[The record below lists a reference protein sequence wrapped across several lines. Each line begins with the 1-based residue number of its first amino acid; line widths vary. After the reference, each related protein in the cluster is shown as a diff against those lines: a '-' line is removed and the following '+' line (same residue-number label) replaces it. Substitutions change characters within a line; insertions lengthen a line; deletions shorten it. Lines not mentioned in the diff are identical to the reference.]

1 MQDLEKDLTEEI
13 RSQMKNITVPQQFL
27 VEAENIEGLLLYYS
41 YAIKEVRAKLEIL
54 NDELAFKTKRNP
66 IESIESRVKKPASIV
81 EKLKRKKYPVTVES
95 AFVNL
100 RDIAGVRVICSFI
113 EDIYDIADMFLK
125 QDDITLVECKDYIK
139 KPKDNGYRSL
149 HLIVMVPVYLSDRSL
164 KLNVEVQIRT
174 MAMDFWAALEHQANY
189 KKGIEGIDELIV
201 ELTECANIINQ
212 TDMRMQDIYH
222 RIKNVE
228 QTNRMEMQSSVRRRI
243 AQ

>member
-13 RSQMKNITVPQQFL
+13 RSQMKNITILREFL
-27 VEAENIEGLLLYYS
+27 LEAENIEGLLLYYS

-66 IESIESRVKKPASIV
+66 IESIESRVKKPASII

-95 AFVNL
+95 AFINL

-113 EDIYDIADMFLK
+113 EDIYDIANMFLK

-149 HLIVMVPVYLSDRSL
+149 HLIVMVPVYLSDRTL

-228 QTNRMEMQSSVRRRI
+228 QTNRMEMQNSVRRI

>member
-13 RSQMKNITVPQQFL
+13 RSQMKNITIPREFL
-27 VEAENIEGLLLYYS
+27 LEAENIEGLLLYYS

-66 IESIESRVKKPASIV
+66 IESIESRVRKPATII

-95 AFVNL
+95 AFINL

-113 EDIYDIADMFLK
+113 EDIYDIANMFLK

-149 HLIVMVPVYLSDRSL
+149 HLIVMVPVYLSDRTL

-228 QTNRMEMQSSVRRRI
+228 QTNRMEMQNSVRRI

>member
-13 RSQMKNITVPQQFL
+13 RSQMKNITIPREFL
-27 VEAENIEGLLLYYS
+27 LEAENIEGLLLYYS

-66 IESIESRVKKPASIV
+66 IESIESRVKKPASII

-95 AFVNL
+95 AFINL

-113 EDIYDIADMFLK
+113 EDIYDIANMFLK

-149 HLIVMVPVYLSDRSL
+149 HLIVMVPVYLSDRTL

-228 QTNRMEMQSSVRRRI
+228 QTNRMEMQNSVRRI
-243 AQ
+243 EQ

>member
-13 RSQMKNITVPQQFL
+13 RSQMKNITIPREFL
-27 VEAENIEGLLLYYS
+27 LEAENIEGLLLYYS

-66 IESIESRVKKPASIV
+66 IESIESRVKKPASII

-95 AFVNL
+95 AFINL
-100 RDIAGVRVICSFI
+100 RDIAGVRGICSFI
-113 EDIYDIADMFLK
+113 EDIYDIANMFLK

-149 HLIVMVPVYLSDRSL
+149 HLIVMVPVYLSDRTL

-228 QTNRMEMQSSVRRRI
+228 QTNRMEMQNSVRRI

>member
-1 MQDLEKDLTEEI
+1 M
-13 RSQMKNITVPQQFL
+13 
-27 VEAENIEGLLLYYS
+27 
-41 YAIKEVRAKLEIL
+41 
-54 NDELAFKTKRNP
+54 
-66 IESIESRVKKPASIV
+66 
-81 EKLKRKKYPVTVES
+81 
-95 AFVNL
+95 
-100 RDIAGVRVICSFI
+100 
-113 EDIYDIADMFLK
+113 
-125 QDDITLVECKDYIK
+125 ECKDYIK

-149 HLIVMVPVYLSDRSL
+149 HLIVMVPVYLSDRTL

-228 QTNRMEMQSSVRRRI
+228 QTNRMEMQNSVRRI

>member
-13 RSQMKNITVPQQFL
+13 RSQMKSITIPQEFL
-27 VEAENIEGLLLYYS
+27 LEAENIEGLLLYYS

-95 AFVNL
+95 AFINL

-149 HLIVMVPVYLSDRSL
+149 HLIVMVPVYLSDRTL
-164 KLNVEVQIRT
+164 RLNVEVQIRT

-228 QTNRMEMQSSVRRRI
+228 QTNRMEMQNSVRRI

>member
-1 MQDLEKDLTEEI
+1 MLF
-13 RSQMKNITVPQQFL
+13 RS
-27 VEAENIEGLLLYYS
+27 
-41 YAIKEVRAKLEIL
+41 
-54 NDELAFKTKRNP
+54 
-66 IESIESRVKKPASIV
+66 
-81 EKLKRKKYPVTVES
+81 
-95 AFVNL
+95 
-100 RDIAGVRVICSFI
+100 CSFI
-113 EDIYDIADMFLK
+113 EDIYDIANMFLK

-149 HLIVMVPVYLSDRSL
+149 HLIVMVPVYLSDRTL

-228 QTNRMEMQSSVRRRI
+228 QTNRMEMQNSVRRI

>member
-13 RSQMKNITVPQQFL
+13 RSQMKNITIPREFL
-27 VEAENIEGLLLYYS
+27 LEAENIEGLLLYYS

-66 IESIESRVKKPASIV
+66 IESIESRVKKPASII

-95 AFVNL
+95 AFINL

-113 EDIYDIADMFLK
+113 EDIYDIANMFLK

-149 HLIVMVPVYLSDRSL
+149 HLIVMVPVYLSDRTL

-174 MAMDFWAALEHQANY
+174 IAMDFWAALEHQANY

-228 QTNRMEMQSSVRRRI
+228 QTNRMEMQNSVRRI

>member
-13 RSQMKNITVPQQFL
+13 RSQMKNITIPREFL
-27 VEAENIEGLLLYYS
+27 LEAEDIEGLLLYYS

-66 IESIESRVKKPASIV
+66 IESIESRVKKPASII

-95 AFVNL
+95 AFINL

-113 EDIYDIADMFLK
+113 EDIYDIANMFLK

-149 HLIVMVPVYLSDRSL
+149 HLIVMVPVYLSDRTL

-228 QTNRMEMQSSVRRRI
+228 QTNRMEMQNSVRRI